1 MCVCVCVR
9 MCVSVSVCVPCT
21 SPHSSCYRRVA
32 DELLETERIYC
43 SALSTALQQYFPPL
57 LGADATAPEGIKNR
71 VGAVFGNLQSV
82 EMYHRE

>member
-1 MCVCVCVR
+1 M
-9 MCVSVSVCVPCT
+9 PCT